1 MSGFSQYNSKF
12 DGASWESMMQLLLLF
27 EDPHNIAYSRSGR
40 DNGIDAVSG
49 DGQTVYQAKFHEQCS
64 IENCIADLKKEM
76 SKIKDYREKL
86 GYWKSVK
93 KWILFTNVEENP
105 NDREKWNASVE
116 ECDCCGLEIELW
128 NWPKIWVLLE
138 KYPEVKRD
146 FLENES
152 RCFLLKKEFQ
162 AKNQK
167 EHLPESFDVE
177 CVGREKELQLFKDFL
192 KSDKKIWSFSGPGG
206 MGKSRFL
213 IECANLVDCEKW
225 NVYFGMPDVLKITQ
239 SWNKRVV
246 LERPSVLFIDEL
258 GDICLLNRIIAD
270 ITTGGMQNWK
280 VVFSERNANAKTILE
295 IKQPRYDFIRMESV
309 VLSRLNFENRRILTL
324 NLLNAVEKSRN
335 IQFDDKERAAHGI
348 CEISQGSPL
357 WISLAIKLIIQQNG
371 KLGKLF
377 EDKAADIR
385 KIYSDS
391 MGPALSEIPL
401 TNEQYDIVLKWSS
414 LYRRI
419 SFNQTDIIDF
429 VCAKA
434 GIDQTILL
442 KTYQLMVDVGLMQ
455 RFGYE
460 DKVYSICPDVIRE
473 GILKERLLFNQKLS
487 NWGKSVVDGLI
498 ANEIPNIGSV
508 VESLSRVENNEEEVD
523 VLGKFVESVA
533 EKFATEPLEN
543 HSKLW
548 SVVEKMSSN
557 RPDKIL
563 AIVDTRLNV
572 SCFTEK
578 VDEYVVRDY
587 FESIKNVLSVC
598 LYNCNDFASKFKCL
612 SLVFFLYKRNAF
624 SNRYTNA
631 LEDFLRP
638 IFEGDLRS
646 AYVEVVED
654 FLSNFFE
661 RTRKQILPQ
670 EDYPILKELLKGCFK
685 VEYNTSVCYAGM
697 LSFRRGHF
705 SVSHISNFFKWTDE
719 IQKILEKSDT
729 NDSLSSILIECYGQL
744 FGGLLRYPKTNDS
757 DKSILNDF
765 LIKKLQW
772 VAAFISNGFG
782 LQSFKRNLLRE
793 HIWEWILNYSKESP
807 LYEYAEK
814 CERAYCVEKSD
825 KDIVEYLNADYR
837 DDDDKLADNLV
848 QTRLLNKDI
857 DEIICFVEK
866 LAYYDYQKDCKI
878 RTIAI
883 KFGELVKEDKYALLL
898 SEKIAARCENKSF
911 KEFYYGFWVGYFP
924 KAKAAR
930 NEIDLIKIMLNHGLN
945 KEELLYRCISS
956 SLIYSRQS
964 YGLLVENIDDKN
976 TESFAKIA
984 ASFTLYLGEL
994 FFSEIDAL
1002 WMNWAE
1008 NVKIEYL
1015 DVLIQNIQTSTRKWN
1030 SIPFIWNEKSANW
1043 LVDKIAII
1051 QDLSTFEH
1059 SLCYFDEMKSLFSS
1073 LKNIQWL
1080 LKIFEQ
1086 RKKRGFCFD
1095 DQFSLS
1101 YFVSSSFNFDERNA
1115 YSEIIR
1121 MVLCEDAPY
1130 KIEREIVKV
1139 DPENRCLGKI
1149 VAQEFVSAESND
1161 AKKRFAGIAA
1171 HLKDDST
1178 AWKEISAEVCKYAK
1192 RLPKKEKHQFWSAI
1206 SWKDF
1211 GVYSSAY
1218 GCVAK
1223 MFYDKVNHFRKMLK
1237 EETLTERKD
1246 YWQWRLDFAERVL
1259 KNEEECAKEMRGE

>member
-1 MSGFSQYNSKF
+1 MLHFSQYNSNF
-12 DGASWESMMQLLLLF
+12 NGTSWESMMQLLLLF
-27 EDPHNIAYSRSGR
+27 EDPHSIAYSRPGR

-49 DGQTVYQAKFHEQCS
+49 DGLIVYQAKFHEQCS

-93 KWILFTNVEENP
+93 KWILFTNIEENP
-105 NDREKWNASVE
+105 NVHEKWNVAVK
-116 ECDCCGLEIELW
+116 ECDCCGLEIDLW
-128 NWPKIWVLLE
+128 NWPKIWALLE
-138 KYPEVKRD
+138 KYPEVKQD

-162 AKNQK
+162 AKNQQ

-246 LERPSVLFIDEL
+246 LERPSILFIDEL
-258 GDICLLNRIIAD
+258 GDVCLLNRIIAD

-309 VLSRLNFENRRILTL
+309 VLSRLNFENRRNLTL
-324 NLLNAVEKSRN
+324 NLLNAVEKNRK

-401 TNEQYDIVLKWSS
+401 TSEQYDIVLKWSS

-563 AIVDTRLNV
+563 DIVDAQLSDSRLTKNIDKYV
-572 SCFTEK
+572 LQGCFGGMK
-578 VDEYVVRDY
+578 NILSDCLGNCDDY
-587 FESIKNVLSVC
+587 
-598 LYNCNDFASKFKCL
+598 ASKAKCL
-612 SLVFFLYKRNAF
+612 DLVFSLYKRKAF
-624 SNRYTNA
+624 SSRYTNA
-631 LEDFLRP
+631 LEDFLSP
-638 IFEGDLRS
+638 IFEGNLRND
-646 AYVEVVED
+646 YVEIVDD
-654 FLSNFFE
+654 FLSNFFRQIRK
-661 RTRKQILPQ
+661 RTFSQD
-670 EDYPILKELLKGCFK
+670 DYPILKELLNGCFK
-685 VEYNTSVCYAGM
+685 VEYNSSVCYAGM

-719 IQKILEKSDT
+719 IQEVLEKNDV
-729 NDSLSSILIECYGQL
+729 NDSLSSVLIESYGRL
-744 FGGLLRYPKTNDS
+744 FGGLLRYPKTNANDE
-757 DKSILNDF
+757 SIINSF
-765 LIKKLQW
+765 LIKKLRW
-772 VAAFISNGFG
+772 VALFITAGFG

-793 HIWEWILNYSKESP
+793 HIWDWILNYSKESP
-807 LYEYAEK
+807 LYAYAEE
-814 CERAYCVEKSD
+814 CEKAYCVENSD
-825 KDIVEYLNADYR
+825 KEIVEYLNADYR

-857 DEIICFVEK
+857 NEIICFIEK
-866 LAYYDYQKDCKI
+866 LAYYDYQKDYKI
-878 RTIAI
+878 RTIAV
-883 KFGELVKEDKYALLL
+883 KFGELITEDEYVLLL
-898 SEKIAARCENKSF
+898 SEKIATRCENKSF
-911 KEFYYGFWVGYFP
+911 KEFYYGLWIGYFP
-924 KAKAAR
+924 KAKASR
-930 NEIDLIKIMLNHGLN
+930 NEIDLMKKMLNHGLN

-956 SLIYSRQS
+956 SLIYSKQS
-964 YGLLVENIDDKN
+964 YDLLVEYVDDKN
-976 TESFAKIA
+976 SEQFARVV
-984 ASFTLYLGEL
+984 ASFTLYLGEP
-994 FFSEIDAL
+994 FFIKIDAL
-1002 WMNWAE
+1002 WMNWSE
-1008 NVKIEYL
+1008 NEKIEYL
-1015 DVLIQNIQTSTRKWN
+1015 DILIQNIQASAKKWN
-1030 SIPFIWNEKSANW
+1030 SVPFVWNEKSANW
-1043 LVDKIAII
+1043 LVDKIALIK
-1051 QDLSTFEH
+1051 DLNAFEH

-1086 RKKRGFCFD
+1086 RKKAGFYFD
-1095 DQFSLS
+1095 DRFSLS
-1101 YFVSSSFNFDERNA
+1101 YFVNSTFDFDEQTA
-1115 YSEIIR
+1115 YSEIIK
-1121 MVLCEDAPY
+1121 MILCEDVPY
-1130 KIEREIVKV
+1130 RIEREIVKI

-1149 VAQEFVSAESND
+1149 VAQEFISAKND
-1161 AKKRFAGIAA
+1161 DEKKCFARIAT
-1171 HLKDDST
+1171 HLNDDSS

-1192 RLPKKEKHQFWSAI
+1192 RLPKKEKHQFWSAL
-1206 SWKDF
+1206 SWKNF
-1211 GVYSSAY
+1211 EVYTCVY
-1218 GCVAK
+1218 GHVPQN
-1223 MFYDKVNHFRKMLK
+1223 FYDDVNHSRKMLE
-1237 EETLTERKD
+1237 EETLLERKE
-1246 YWQWRLDFAERVL
+1246 YWQWKLDFAERLL
-1259 KNEEECAKEMRGE
+1259 KDEEQRAKELRGE

>member
-1 MSGFSQYNSKF
+1 MSSFSQYNTKF
-12 DGASWESMMQLLLLF
+12 NGASWESMMQLLLLF
-27 EDPHNIAYSRSGR
+27 EDPHSIAYSRPGR

-225 NVYFGMPDVLKITQ
+225 NVYFGVPAVLKITQ

-246 LERPSVLFIDEL
+246 LERPSILFIDEL

-295 IKQPRYDFIRMESV
+295 IKQPRYDFIRMESL
-309 VLSRLNFENRRILTL
+309 VLSRLNFENRRNLTL
-324 NLLNAVEKSRN
+324 SLLDVIEKKRK
-335 IQFDDKERAAHGI
+335 ILFDDKERATHNI
-348 CEISQGSPL
+348 CEVSQGIPL
-357 WISLAIKLIIQQNG
+357 WISLSIKLIILQNG

-377 EDKAADIR
+377 EDKATDIR
-385 KIYSDS
+385 KIYSELI
-391 MGPALSEIPL
+391 GPSLSEIPL
-401 TNEQYDIVLKWSS
+401 TSEQYDTILKWSS

-419 SFNQTDIIDF
+419 SFNQTDVIDF
-429 VCAKA
+429 ICAKA
-434 GIDQTILL
+434 DIDQTILL

-473 GILKERLLFNQKLS
+473 DILKERLLFNQKLS
-487 NWGKSVVDGLI
+487 NWGKTVVDGLI
-498 ANEIPNIGSV
+498 ANEIPNIESV
-508 VESLSRVENNEEEVD
+508 VESLSRVECNEEELD

-533 EKFATEPLEN
+533 EKFTTEPLEN

-563 AIVDTRLNV
+563 AIVDTQLNDSRLEKNV
-572 SCFTEK
+572 EKYVMQDCF
-578 VDEYVVRDY
+578 DGM
-587 FESIKNVLSVC
+587 KNVLSDC
-598 LYNCNDFASKFKCL
+598 LFFCDDFASKVKCL
-612 SLVFFLYKRNAF
+612 SLIFSLYKRNAF

-638 IFEGDLRS
+638 IFEGDLRND
-646 AYVEVVED
+646 YVEIVED

-661 RTRKQILPQ
+661 LIRKRILLQ

-685 VEYNTSVCYAGM
+685 VEYNSSVCYAGM
-697 LSFRRGHF
+697 LSFRRWHF
-705 SVSHISNFFKWTDE
+705 SVSHISNFFKWTDQ
-719 IQKILEKSDT
+719 IQEVLEKIDI
-729 NDSLSSILIECYGQL
+729 NDSLSDILIEGYGRL
-744 FGGLLRYPKTNDS
+744 FGGLLRYPKMNENDE
-757 DKSILNDF
+757 SIINDF

-772 VAAFISNGFG
+772 IALFITNGFG
-782 LQSFKRNLLRE
+782 LQSFKRNLLKE
-793 HIWEWILNYSKESP
+793 HIWEWILNYSKDSP
-807 LYEYAEK
+807 LYEYAEE

-848 QTRLLNKDI
+848 QARLLNKDV
-857 DEIICFVEK
+857 DKIICFIEK
-866 LAYYDYQKDCKI
+866 LVYYDYQKDYKI

-911 KEFYYGFWVGYFP
+911 KEFYYGFGVGYFP

-930 NEIDLIKIMLNHGLN
+930 NEIDLIKIMLSHGLN

-956 SLIYSRQS
+956 SLLYSKQS
-964 YGLLVENIDDKN
+964 YDLLVEYVDNKN
-976 TESFAKIA
+976 NESFAKIA
-984 ASFTLYLGEL
+984 ASFTLYLGKI

-1002 WMNWAE
+1002 WMNWTE
-1008 NVKIEYL
+1008 NVKNEYL
-1015 DVLIQNIQTSTRKWN
+1015 DILIQNIQASARKWN

-1043 LVDKIAII
+1043 LVDKIALI
-1051 QDLSTFEH
+1051 QDLGVFEH

-1073 LKNIQWL
+1073 LKNVQWL

-1086 RKKRGFCFD
+1086 RNKQGFCFD
-1095 DQFSLS
+1095 ERFSLS
-1101 YFVSSSFNFDERNA
+1101 YFVNSTFDFDEQNA
-1115 YSEIIR
+1115 YSEIIK
-1121 MVLCEDAPY
+1121 MVLCEEASGQI
-1130 KIEREIVKV
+1130 KREIVKI
-1139 DPENRCLGKI
+1139 DPENKCLGKI
-1149 VAQEFVSAESND
+1149 VVEKFISAQSND
-1161 AKKRFAGIAA
+1161 EKMRFAKIAGY
-1171 HLKDDST
+1171 LKDDT
-1178 AWKEISAEVCKYAK
+1178 PAWNEISAEVCKYAK
-1192 RLPKKEKHQFWSAI
+1192 RLPKKEKRQLWSTLI
-1206 SWKDF
+1206 WKGDE
-1211 GVYSSAY
+1211 VYSGAY
-1218 GCVAK
+1218 GHVPK
-1223 MFYDKVNHFRKMLK
+1223 MYYDKVNHFRKML
-1237 EETLTERKD
+1237 EDETLAERKD
-1246 YWQWRLDFAERVL
+1246 YWLWRLDFAERCL